1 MPQDLYAT
9 LGVPRDADAEAIKK
23 AYRKLAGQLHP
34 DKNPGDKK
42 KEDRFKQVNHA
53 YDVLGDGKKR
63 KLYDEFG
70 EDGLREGF
78 DAEKVRA
85 YKDWSSRQ
93 GRGGGRAASY
103 GGQPV
108 DLEDLFQG
116 GQGGMG
122 GAAGAGGAGGF
133 GDLFGDLLGRSQRR
147 RGPAKGPDLESE
159 ITIDFGS
166 SLRGATLELHP
177 NGQATTPVTV
187 RIPAGA
193 DEGSR
198 VRIAG
203 QGAPSNTGGP
213 RGDLVLTIHVTPHPQ
228 FRREGDDL
236 HLQLPLTVAEA
247 FHGAKVRVPTVDGS
261 VSMKVPEGSQSGS
274 TVRLRG
280 KGVAR
285 KGRPAGDL
293 YVHFLIQ
300 IPKEG
305 GQELTEVIDRLAGF
319 QSGDPRAEIKL

>member
-1 MPQDLYAT
+1 MAQDLYAT
-9 LGVPRDADAEAIKK
+9 LGVPRDADSEVIKK
-23 AYRKLAGQLHP
+23 AYRKLAGELHP

-42 KEDRFKQVNHA
+42 KEERFKLVNHA
-53 YDVLGDGKKR
+53 YEVLHNAKKR

-70 EDGLREGF
+70 EEGLREGF
-78 DAEKVRA
+78 DAEKARA
-85 YKDWSSRQ
+85 YKAWSARQ
-93 GRGGGRAASY
+93 AYGGRPSSTY

-116 GQGGMG
+116 GGGNNN
-122 GAAGAGGAGGF
+122 F
-133 GDLFGDLLGRSQRR
+133 GDLFGDLIGRQRR
-147 RGPAKGPDLESE
+147 RGPVKGADLESE
-159 ITIDFGS
+159 VTIDFGS
-166 SLRGATLELHP
+166 AVRGATLELHP
-177 NGQATTPVTV
+177 SGAEGAPVTV

-203 QGAPSNTGGP
+203 HGAPSNSGGP
-213 RGDLVLTIHVTPHPQ
+213 RGDLVLTIHVTAHPH

-236 HLQLPLTVAEA
+236 HLDLPVTVAEA

-261 VSMKVPEGSQSGS
+261 VAMKVPEHTQSGS

-280 KGVAR
+280 KGVIR

-293 YVHFLIQ
+293 YVHFLVQ
-300 IPKEG
+300 IPTEG
-305 GQELTEVIDRLAGF
+305 GAELKQAVDRLAAF
-319 QSGDPRAEIKL
+319 QNGDPREAIKL